1 MNRIR
6 PPFYDKFTCIADRC
20 PITCC
25 QEWKIGVD
33 ADTNRKWKKLLPPDT
48 VEPKRKNLSAY
59 TTKKDGERVIGLT
72 EDHKCPFLNKEKL
85 CKLVIAYGDK
95 VLSKT
100 CTDFPREVHVFE
112 QHEEENLM
120 PCCPAVIDLLWK
132 CEKEEIFQIPE
143 TEEDGQMLFAIR
155 RAVLEMVRDSD
166 EDALSETLCAAF
178 YILMEL
184 SGAIGEAADEEEIS
198 ALIADYFSAENQ
210 KTLRKAI
217 REISSDPL
225 ATMQER
231 NELLQDLAVN
241 YRQEGLYTS
250 FLEPLLKT
258 AEKLSLSC
266 DGQAIQKADDV
277 SMDFEDQQCK
287 KMNQFKTIFQPYEK
301 LMKTWLFEEL
311 RSDLLL
317 PDSSLEDMLIQL
329 QWIAMEYSVIRH
341 SIFLTWLDHRNDIT
355 YESVKTAIV
364 ILSRMTGY
372 ETDDIYEYLENS
384 FESLLWDW
392 GYFALVTGN

>member
-1 MNRIR
+1 MMKRIR
-6 PPFYDKFTCIADRC
+6 PDYYEKFQCIAGLC
-20 PITCC
+20 SITCC
-25 QEWKIGVD
+25 QEWKIAVD
-33 ADTNRKWKKLLPPDT
+33 ADTNRKWKKLLPPET
-48 VEPKRKNLSAY
+48 VEPQRKNLSAY
-59 TTKKDGERVIGLT
+59 TTKKDGECVIGLT

-132 CEKEEIFQIPE
+132 CEKEEIFKIPE

-184 SGAIGEAADEEEIS
+184 SRAIGEAADEEEIS

-217 REISSDPL
+217 REIPSDPL

-258 AEKLSLSC
+258 AEELSLSC

-287 KMNQFKTIFQPYEK
+287 KMNQFKTIFRPYEK

-392 GYFALVTGN
+392 GYFALVTG

>member
-1 MNRIR
+1 M
-6 PPFYDKFTCIADRC
+6 
-20 PITCC
+20 
-25 QEWKIGVD
+25 
-33 ADTNRKWKKLLPPDT
+33 
-48 VEPKRKNLSAY
+48 
-59 TTKKDGERVIGLT
+59 
-72 EDHKCPFLNKEKL
+72 
-85 CKLVIAYGDK
+85 
-95 VLSKT
+95 
-100 CTDFPREVHVFE
+100 
-112 QHEEENLM
+112 
-120 PCCPAVIDLLWK
+120 
-132 CEKEEIFQIPE
+132 
-143 TEEDGQMLFAIR
+143 
-155 RAVLEMVRDSD
+155 
-166 EDALSETLCAAF
+166 
-178 YILMEL
+178 
-184 SGAIGEAADEEEIS
+184 
-198 ALIADYFSAENQ
+198 
-210 KTLRKAI
+210 
-217 REISSDPL
+217 
-225 ATMQER
+225 
-231 NELLQDLAVN
+231 QDLAVN

-258 AEKLSLSC
+258 AEELSLSC

-287 KMNQFKTIFQPYEK
+287 KMNQFKTIFRPYEK

-355 YESVKTAIV
+355 YEPVKTAIV